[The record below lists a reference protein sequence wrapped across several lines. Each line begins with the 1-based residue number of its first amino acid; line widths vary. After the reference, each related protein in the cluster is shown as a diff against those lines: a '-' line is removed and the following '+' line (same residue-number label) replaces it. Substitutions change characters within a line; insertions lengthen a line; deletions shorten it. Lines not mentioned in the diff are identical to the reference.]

1 MPYSIP
7 KLVVEPIVKPIVK
20 PPIVKPIV
28 KPIVMECKVGHASEP
43 ITIELASLESF
54 STGQA

>member
-20 PPIVKPIV
+20 PPIV